1 MRQTLAVRAVVNEA
15 LKKHSLDK
23 MGYVITID
31 GIGFINKEE
40 TATLHSEIGALVTEK
55 MKDAV
60 NKGKIPKHDLKGLL
74 FNSRNSEEPIPDYLD
89 IYQPGISVMSIYLER
104 GR

>member
-40 TATLHSEIGALVTEK
+40 TATLHSEIGALVTK
-55 MKDAV
+55 K
-60 NKGKIPKHDLKGLL
+60 
-74 FNSRNSEEPIPDYLD
+74 
-89 IYQPGISVMSIYLER
+89 
-104 GR
+104 